1 MSKNLKLVSTETTLK
16 PGTSGTKAAGARM
29 SLEERM
35 YHEIYDA
42 IMEHR
47 LPPRTKLTEHALCE
61 IYATARHTVRKVF
74 SRLAAD
80 GLVDLEPN
88 RGAFIAAPS
97 ID

>member
-1 MSKNLKLVSTETTLK
+1 MSKNLKLVSTEATLK
-16 PGTSGTKAAGARM
+16 SGVKASGATRM
-29 SLEERM
+29 SVEERM

-74 SRLAAD
+74 SQLAAD
-80 GLVDLEPN
+80 GLVDLD
-88 RGAFIAAPS
+88 RKS
-97 ID
+97 VV